1 MQSQGIS
8 NAEVKAC
15 VPGLAKEEKVKGK
28 PLTVTIYVGGKQVDT
43 LTDDQRKRMEDK
55 LSETMS
61 IYYTA
66 HVEEY
71 KKIQ

>member
-8 NAEVKAC
+8 NAEVKVT
-15 VPGLAKEEKVKGK
+15 VPDLAKEKKAKGK
-28 PLTVTIYVGGKQVDT
+28 PLTVTIFVGGKQVDT
-43 LTDDQRKRMEDK
+43 LTAEQRKRIADK

-66 HVEEY
+66 HSAEY
-71 KKIQ
+71 RKIQ